1 MGVANPPVDM
11 YFDDGTN
18 PTDEIVRQFIYLV
31 EEWVSRGKKIAVHC
45 KAGLG
50 RTGVLI
56 GAYLIYKYNFTASE
70 VIGYMRVVRPG
81 MVVGP
86 QQRYMQL
93 NQLKWAGWVS
103 STTSARTNVRL
114 LLTRCAAPPSLCLR
128 RLRSMR
134 TFRCRRNRPRSLG
147 LAVRSLLPALFNRVS
162 QLSRATPSDSRARA
176 LKARTR
182 RSRSP
187 WWPTNPHP
195 APPEHSKTEPMLQ
208 LGE

>member
-1 MGVANPPVDM
+1 MDVADPPVDM

-103 STTSARTNVRL
+103 SAKLLRHALTSGCCRRD
-114 LLTRCAAPPSLCLR
+114 APPR
-128 RLRSMR
+128 
-134 TFRCRRNRPRSLG
+134 
-147 LAVRSLLPALFNRVS
+147 
-162 QLSRATPSDSRARA
+162 
-176 LKARTR
+176 
-182 RSRSP
+182 
-187 WWPTNPHP
+187 
-195 APPEHSKTEPMLQ
+195 
-208 LGE
+208 

>member
-1 MGVANPPVDM
+1 M

-103 STTSARTNVRL
+103 LNGTASS
-114 LLTRCAAPPSLCLR
+114 
-128 RLRSMR
+128 
-134 TFRCRRNRPRSLG
+134 
-147 LAVRSLLPALFNRVS
+147 
-162 QLSRATPSDSRARA
+162 
-176 LKARTR
+176 
-182 RSRSP
+182 
-187 WWPTNPHP
+187 
-195 APPEHSKTEPMLQ
+195 
-208 LGE
+208 